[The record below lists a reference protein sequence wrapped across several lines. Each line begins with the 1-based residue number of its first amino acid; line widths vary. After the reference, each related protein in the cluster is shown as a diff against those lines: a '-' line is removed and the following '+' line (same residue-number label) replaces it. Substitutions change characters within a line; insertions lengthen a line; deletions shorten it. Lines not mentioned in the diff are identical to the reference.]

1 MAMIE
6 EGCIGQD
13 SWFHFLRLLEWAGD
27 NRRYEG
33 NYLFMNMIEG
43 EGIT

>member
-1 MAMIE
+1 
-6 EGCIGQD
+6 
-13 SWFHFLRLLEWAGD
+13 LEWAGD

-43 EGIT
+43 EGITWRWADVLSYEN